1 MTHLLNCPVCGYKE
15 IEANTC
21 PNCDTDISLI
31 RSLTELS
38 PINQPATQLNQ
49 PVSQKATKWQAG
61 VALLMLLVGICL
73 GALGSFLFSQQL
85 SQPFLASNTSRSATV
100 ESEAKTP
107 TASIA
112 QASIKP
118 EQPTQYT
125 VKTGDNLTAITEE
138 FCGKGK
144 TWQLMVEAN
153 PQLKSRPNS
162 IQVGELLKPP
172 QCEG

>member
-15 IEANTC
+15 IQANTC

-38 PINQPATQLNQ
+38 PINQPVTQLNQ

-85 SQPFLASNTSRSATV
+85 SQPFIASNTSRSATV

-112 QASIKP
+112 QASVKP
-118 EQPTQYT
+118 EQSTQYI
-125 VKTGDNLTAITEE
+125 VKPRDNLSLIAEKL
-138 FCGKGK
+138 CGKGK
-144 TWQLMVEAN
+144 TWQVMVQAN
-153 PQLKSRPNS
+153 PQLKSRPNL
-162 IQVGELLKPP
+162 IEVNEMLELPN
-172 QCEG
+172 CEG

>member
-1 MTHLLNCPVCGYKE
+1 MTHLLNCPVCGSKE
-15 IEANTC
+15 VEGNTC
-21 PNCDTDISLI
+21 PNCDADISLI

-38 PINQPATQLNQ
+38 PINQQL
-49 PVSQKATKWQAG
+49 SQKATKWQAG

-73 GALGSFLFSQQL
+73 GALGSFLFIQPN
-85 SQPFLASNTSRSATV
+85 QPFTASNGSSRSATV